1 MNLYLANN
9 IFSKIFLSALPADKN
24 ITPVFKDSA
33 LICSELEKDRSAVA
47 LIPTLE
53 LINHRALFVSSKIGI
68 SFDGPLSNSYLY
80 FPDPEKS
87 FTKLKVRGD
96 ISINEII
103 LSKILFS
110 ERYSTNIEITLDAG
124 IELNNEDVYLI
135 MGNENFMSRDFSTG
149 LSFSDM
155 VAEMLDLPYVNF
167 VFTSM
172 DKESLAKFNGN
183 FENIDINIED
193 NISSI
198 SDQLEVSD
206 EVKNYV
212 KVNIGSLY
220 FEMTDNEKVAV
231 KELVKL
237 IYYHG
242 IIDDIFDIKFI

>member
-1 MNLYLANN
+1 
-9 IFSKIFLSALPADKN
+9 
-24 ITPVFKDSA
+24 
-33 LICSELEKDRSAVA
+33 
-47 LIPTLE
+47 
-53 LINHRALFVSSKIGI
+53 
-68 SFDGPLSNSYLY
+68 
-80 FPDPEKS
+80 
-87 FTKLKVRGD
+87 
-96 ISINEII
+96 
-103 LSKILFS
+103 
-110 ERYSTNIEITLDAG
+110 
-124 IELNNEDVYLI
+124 